1 MAGDDTQPDLQIPTG
16 SGRARELSRTRAP
29 RPKIRDTGRRHHI
42 GEVPPVITVIKTDGT
57 VGTTRTSSMQL
68 KDQTVARLESLA
80 ATIAAEMSRAAASL
94 DFEMAAHLRDEL
106 ESVRRELGSR

>member
-1 MAGDDTQPDLQIPTG
+1 MSGDDT
-16 SGRARELSRTRAP
+16 RARDLSRTRAP

-42 GEVPPVITVIKTDGT
+42 GKVPAVLTVFTADGT

-80 ATIAAEMSRAAASL
+80 GTITAEMTRAAASL
-94 DFEMAAHLRDEL
+94 DFETAAHLRDEV
-106 ESVRRELGSR
+106 ESVRCELSSR